1 MKKEACLL
9 LFAALLSG
17 ARGAPPATNGLTVS
31 QLDQLLS
38 GLQHGS
44 DGSVARELA
53 GLKLTERASA
63 VQLTKW
69 EAEMR
74 GDRSRQALLALADAS
89 AFLPPPAAEMPTTAP
104 PDGETQQEIL
114 SRTIDYVKQM
124 MPKLPDFFATRTTTS
139 FEVTTQDQLAGQQDF
154 IQLYQ
159 AHENNKFAH
168 RVLGEAKASG
178 LPNGQLFWIGS
189 TAKVVTYRAGQE
201 QENGPAEGKS
211 RASGSVFT
219 LTSSG
224 ELGPIL
230 NVILSEAPK
239 ETIVWDHWEQGS
251 AGTLAV
257 FRYAVPRDR
266 SHFAI
271 SNVLDSSPDFP
282 AYHGEIAVDPAD
294 GSVFRIAVVAEVRE
308 SRSIDEASILVDY
321 GPVQIGEL
329 SYDVPIHAVA
339 MAKSFDPFADLD
351 AKPPPI
357 PYSTTI
363 NNITFTDYHVFR
375 AKSRVVTGAPGP

>member
-63 VQLTKW
+63 VQLAKW

-178 LPNGQLFWIGS
+178 LPNGQLFWI
-189 TAKVVTYRAGQE
+189 
-201 QENGPAEGKS
+201 
-211 RASGSVFT
+211 
-219 LTSSG
+219 
-224 ELGPIL
+224 
-230 NVILSEAPK
+230 
-239 ETIVWDHWEQGS
+239 
-251 AGTLAV
+251 
-257 FRYAVPRDR
+257 
-266 SHFAI
+266 
-271 SNVLDSSPDFP
+271 
-282 AYHGEIAVDPAD
+282 
-294 GSVFRIAVVAEVRE
+294 
-308 SRSIDEASILVDY
+308 
-321 GPVQIGEL
+321 
-329 SYDVPIHAVA
+329 
-339 MAKSFDPFADLD
+339 
-351 AKPPPI
+351 
-357 PYSTTI
+357 
-363 NNITFTDYHVFR
+363 
-375 AKSRVVTGAPGP
+375 